1 VPNIGYM
8 GFEINL
14 HRGNFCGQ
22 ICLHP
27 ELTEGHPE
35 FIKGSAFIS
44 GSQNTICNSL
54 DPETSSG

>member
-1 VPNIGYM
+1 M

-35 FIKGSAFIS
+35 FISGSAFFS

-54 DPETSSG
+54 NPETSSG